1 MVLTPPLTGDSN
13 SHQSGR
19 VSCLDRLSLIVEG
32 INNVSPTNK
41 VNSDLVGHHVIATD
55 QSAVLPGSRPL
66 IVTAA
71 MN

>member
-1 MVLTPPLTGDSN
+1 MVLTPPPTSDSN

-32 INNVSPTNK
+32 INNVSPTGK
-41 VNSDLVGHHVIATD
+41 VNGDLVGHHVIVTD
-55 QSAVLPGSRPL
+55 QSAMPPGSRSL